1 MLLTL
6 LNIISIH
13 HRYQVPG
20 TSEGYKLDVRD
31 TASIVLVTEGSG
43 KFLASS
49 QVTKKEGLTVTEP
62 FASDDI
68 TPGSVLFLAAD
79 KILEIFP
86 ENCQQMVLFQAF
98 CQL

>member
-1 MLLTL
+1 M
-6 LNIISIH
+6 
-13 HRYQVPG
+13 
-20 TSEGYKLDVRD
+20 RD

-62 FASDDI
+62 FDI
-68 TPGSVLFLAAD
+68 TPGSILFLAAD

-98 CQL
+98 CELWKVNLHLFLS